1 MRLESTSEHAAQVAD
16 AIAENARDVV
26 AIANAMLVARQH
38 DARRASFGL
47 LVVAELLVQDD
58 IAGRI
63 MLAALAREMADGL
76 DNISVH

>member
-1 MRLESTSEHAAQVAD
+1 MRLEAQNERDVAAIAD
-16 AIAENARDVV
+16 AVLA
-26 AIANAMLVARQH
+26 ARQH

-63 MLAALAREMADGL
+63 MLAALAREMADEL
-76 DNISVH
+76 DTVSIH